1 MARLKGNVATDLML
15 LCVFIRHL
23 AVATATLAAAA
34 AWLVQ
39 PLGQG
44 PLAAQ
49 TASPQKAARASAPK
63 TAKEGNES
71 APRSAGEQAI
81 LVLVNDEPITAYQVE
96 QRARFLALNANL
108 GEQVKDNFQR
118 LAKSESVNARFKAVQ
133 EEVLRANQGKTR
145 EQIIAILQER
155 QKEFA
160 MSLQKQALES
170 ARAGVLPRL
179 KKDAKEELIEE
190 RLKLQEARK
199 LGIQVSDED
208 VKTMLTGLGERNKM
222 TYDQFSKH
230 IKSMGVD
237 IATLGERMRAQRAW
251 RDLIGRRYGA
261 QVAVTQTDIDRV
273 LASSAAEAGE
283 DTLELQVGK
292 ITLGL
297 SSTGDQTGLTKRF
310 ADAEA
315 LRRKFTGC
323 RSLSELAKAV
333 PGAKVDELRYIKP
346 SAVQEPT
353 RTMLL
358 SAKDGDMLPP
368 ATTSAGV
375 EVYAVCARRTV
386 AGNEA
391 QRAKTQED
399 LQYKQLDMFA
409 QRHMRNLRQDAH
421 IEYR

>member
-1 MARLKGNVATDLML
+1 MMRRKFAAGAALAIAAIWL
-15 LCVFIRHL
+15 L
-23 AVATATLAAAA
+23 
-34 AWLVQ
+34 Q
-39 PLGQG
+39 PFGPG

-49 TASPQKAARASAPK
+49 TASQKAA
-63 TAKEGNES
+63 AKSPPTKANKDTDES
-71 APRSAGEQAI
+71 PRSGGEQAI
-81 LVLVNDEPITAYQVE
+81 LVLVNDDPITAYQVD

-133 EEVLRANQGKTR
+133 EEVIRANQGKTR
-145 EQIIAILQER
+145 EQIVAILQER

-160 MSLQKQALES
+160 LTLQKQALET
-170 ARAGVLPRL
+170 ARAGILPRL
-179 KKDAKEELIEE
+179 KKDAKEELVDE

-208 VKTMLTGLGERNKM
+208 VKTMLTGLAERNKM

-230 IKSMGVD
+230 MKSMSVD
-237 IATLGERMRAQRAW
+237 IATLGERLRAQRAW

-261 QVAVTQTDIDRV
+261 QVAVSQMDVDRV

-283 DTLELQVGK
+283 DTVELQVGK
-292 ITLGL
+292 ITLSL
-297 SSTGDQTGLTKRF
+297 SSPADQTGLAKRF

-315 LRRKFTGC
+315 LRRKFAGC
-323 RSLSELAKAV
+323 RSLSELAKGI
-333 PGAKVDELRYIKP
+333 PGAKVDELRYLKP
-346 SAVQEPT
+346 STVQEPT
-353 RTMLL
+353 RSMLL

-368 ATTSAGV
+368 TTTNAGI
-375 EVYAVCARRTV
+375 EVYAVCARRTA

-391 QRAKTQED
+391 QRAKTQEE
-399 LQYKQLDMFA
+399 LQYKQLEMFA